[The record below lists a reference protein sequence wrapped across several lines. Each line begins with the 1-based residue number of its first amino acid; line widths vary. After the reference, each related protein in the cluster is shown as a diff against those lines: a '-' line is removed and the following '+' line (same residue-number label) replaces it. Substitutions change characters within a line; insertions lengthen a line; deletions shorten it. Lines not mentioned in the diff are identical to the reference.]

1 VLHNLS
7 LVHAVVALSAAACFY
22 LVIRELRRVYVS
34 QWRLFAPGAAALGV
48 AVPLFLIQIVAGEE
62 RWLFAGAAG
71 LGIAIGAIRGVVI
84 KLQHDLYRP
93 RVVISQ
99 NAKLVLLGVAVIV
112 VICAAL
118 EIGGAFVSPSAE
130 KLRFWAALSAVV
142 CATAMLTRA
151 SVLTIRLRREHY

>member
-1 VLHNLS
+1 
-7 LVHAVVALSAAACFY
+7 
-22 LVIRELRRVYVS
+22 
-34 QWRLFAPGAAALGV
+34 
-48 AVPLFLIQIVAGEE
+48 
-62 RWLFAGAAG
+62 
-71 LGIAIGAIRGVVI
+71 
-84 KLQHDLYRP
+84 
-93 RVVISQ
+93 VVISQ